1 MKKSYNVNLLIGD
14 VANVSHHRYLSL
26 TINSNIPASEIENAY
41 ENGTE
46 LLGFDISEELMDDC
60 IMSDEAFSTLK
71 SFGFNG
77 KNDFNFVLYAELYL
91 FVCQLGN
98 NEFSSTFVDLDEID
112 IGGIG
117 VVNDS

>member
-14 VANVSHHRYLSL
+14 VANVKHNRYLSVI
-26 TINSNIPASEIENAY
+26 INSNIPASEVENAY
-41 ENGTE
+41 ENGTK
-46 LLGFDISEELMDDC
+46 LLGFDISEKLANSS
-60 IMSDEAFSTLK
+60 IMSNKAFSILK

-77 KNDFNFVLYAELYL
+77 KNNFNFVSYTELYL

-98 NEFSSTFVDLDEID
+98 KEFSATFVNMDEID

-117 VVNDS
+117 VVKS